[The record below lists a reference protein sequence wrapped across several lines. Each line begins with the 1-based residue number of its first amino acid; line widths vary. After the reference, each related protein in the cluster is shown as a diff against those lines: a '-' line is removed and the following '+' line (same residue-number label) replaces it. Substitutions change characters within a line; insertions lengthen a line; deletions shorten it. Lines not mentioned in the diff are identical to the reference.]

1 MFNSFIVKKIRQIQV
16 DSSNYERKS
25 DQTCY
30 KSDLAGLKSGADKL
44 DIDKLEN
51 TPADLNKLRN
61 IVKNGV
67 VKLVK
72 KSWC

>member
-1 MFNSFIVKKIRQIQV
+1 MFNSFIVKKIKQIQV

-25 DQTCY
+25 DQTFY
-30 KSDLAGLKSGADKL
+30 KADLAGLKSGVDKL